1 MKKLLLY
8 LLRWQCSTPVLY
20 LVLTLLPLSTFWN
33 TIIANLI
40 GGIIFYNVDKYI
52 FKKYCVSLQKNCIE
66 KLQNMIYPALL

>member
-40 GGIIFYNVDKYI
+40 GGIIFYNVDRYI
-52 FKKYCVSLQKNCIE
+52 FKK
-66 KLQNMIYPALL
+66 